1 MVTIV
6 WRPRAD
12 PLAPAGL
19 VAGGAVM
26 HAVLRALAQGAHT
39 ALSVVATRD
48 LLVVLGPAPDLPWV
62 DGVRYCAP
70 APDAPGLWLPTP
82 WMPDLPADLVHA
94 ALRRR
99 APHAA
104 LLLWNDPDW
113 VLGLDEAR
121 PLQPAVLDWLQRELA

>member
-1 MVTIV
+1 MATIA
-6 WRPRAD
+6 WRPLAD

-26 HAVLRALAQGAHT
+26 HAVLRALAQGEHA

-48 LLVVLGPAPDLPWV
+48 LLVVLGPAPALPWV

-70 APDAPGLWLPTP
+70 TPDAPGLWLPTQ

-94 ALRRR
+94 ALQRR
-99 APHAA
+99 AAQSA
-104 LLLWNDPDW
+104 LLLWNDPGM
-113 VLGLDEAR
+113 VLGLDDAR
-121 PLQPAVLDWLQRELA
+121 PVSAAVLDWLKRELA